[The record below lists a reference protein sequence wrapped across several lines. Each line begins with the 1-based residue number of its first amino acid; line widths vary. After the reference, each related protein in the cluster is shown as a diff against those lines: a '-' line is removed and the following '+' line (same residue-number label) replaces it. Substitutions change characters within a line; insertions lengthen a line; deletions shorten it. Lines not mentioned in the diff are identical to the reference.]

1 MKASKNN
8 RTQPQIFNKAKAWAL
23 GLVLLFSLSIAL
35 RLAVLA
41 QSRGTVAF
49 ETPVLDS
56 RFYLEA
62 GQQIAQGSNPSNRPY
77 FMNPG
82 YIWTVALFSRI
93 FDDPKLPLLIFQII
107 IDSLTCLLTAVLTRR
122 LFGQLAGLAAG
133 TLLAA
138 NGYQIL
144 SATRILP
151 ETIAAFLLV
160 VFVIILVR
168 TTEKPAGMRLF
179 FSGTLLGLLSL
190 LRTNALLIILFA
202 FAFFAITW
210 RKDRLAK
217 TAQRIL
223 LFATGVAII
232 IAPVTIRNVT
242 AGKDRV
248 LIASSGGVNFYLGN
262 VTESDGR
269 FISLNQLPLAPGQF
283 DDDPSG
289 GRFERTIQAFAE
301 KQEGRPLKPS
311 EVSAFWMRRG
321 LKEIFDHPTDW
332 IFLLFRKTFL
342 FFNSFEI
349 PQIDN
354 LYFLKQY
361 VPILKPLSFISRI
374 LWPLTLFGFLFLL
387 KKPSHSSALLLVFI
401 GYAISVILFFVTAR
415 HRLPVVPLAACFAG
429 WAISLF
435 VVQIRKWESKPLFLK
450 GTVLAVCGIV
460 ANLNPAVG
468 QWVPLESEA
477 SAQSWFSPSAEYLD
491 FPSQYNNMAALL
503 LEKGEFVGA
512 ETECRRGLAFKPYH
526 PTLLYNLGRAL
537 VAEQKYSEAG
547 QVLEQSLNFQPN
559 NAEVAALLGET
570 RYKAGDLKG
579 ARDALERAVS
589 LSPALAGAWN
599 TLGPT
604 RFQSGDTVG
613 ALQALQEAE
622 RLAPGW
628 YQPCYNK
635 AILLTRLKR
644 YREALAVLDSLSLLY
659 PANREVT
666 LALANSLVGAG
677 QFSRADKILNDLI
690 AKHPDDLGALLTLAE
705 LNLNRGEKT
714 QARVFVLRALS
725 INPQSRRA
733 LDLLRETTK

>member
-1 MKASKNN
+1 
-8 RTQPQIFNKAKAWAL
+8 
-23 GLVLLFSLSIAL
+23 LLFSLSIAL

-62 GQQIAQGSNPSNRPY
+62 GQQLAQGNNLPSRPY

-82 YIWTVALFSRI
+82 YIWTVAIFGRI
-93 FDDPKLPLLIFQII
+93 FGNPHLPLVLFQILV
-107 IDSLTCLLTAVLTRR
+107 DTLTCLLTAVLTRR

-133 TLLAA
+133 TLLAV

-160 VFVIILVR
+160 VFVFVLVR
-168 TTEKPAGMRLF
+168 TTEKPAGLRLF
-179 FSGTLLGLLSL
+179 FSGTVLGLLSL
-190 LRTNALLIILFA
+190 VRTNALLIILFV
-202 FAFFAITW
+202 FVFFVITW
-210 RKDRLAK
+210 RKDRFVK

-232 IAPVTIRNVT
+232 IAPVTIKNIT
-242 AGKDRV
+242 KGKDRV

-262 VTESDGR
+262 TAAGDGR

-301 KQEGRPLKPS
+301 KREGRPLKPS
-311 EVSAFWMRRG
+311 EVSAFWTRRG
-321 LKEIFDHPTDW
+321 LQEIFDHPTDW

-361 VPILKPLSFISRI
+361 IPLLKPLSFASRI
-374 LWPLTLFGFLFLL
+374 LWPLALFGFLFLL
-387 KKPSHSSALLLVFI
+387 KKPKHSSTLLLVFI
-401 GYAISVILFFVTAR
+401 GYTISVILFFVTAR
-415 HRLPVVPLAACFAG
+415 HRLPVMPLAACFAG
-429 WAISLF
+429 WAISFF
-435 VVQIRKWESKPLFLK
+435 VTQMQKREFKPLFIK
-450 GTVLAVCGIV
+450 SAVLAVCGIV

-468 QWVPLESEA
+468 QRVSFETGA
-477 SAQSWFSPSAEYLD
+477 SSKSWFSPSAEYLD
-491 FPSQYNNMAALL
+491 FASQHNNMAALL

-512 ETECRRGLAFKPYH
+512 EAECRRGLVLKPYH
-526 PTLLYNLGRAL
+526 PTLLYNLARAL
-537 VAEQKYSEAG
+537 VAVQKYSEAG

-559 NAEVAALLGET
+559 NAEVAALLGEVC
-570 RYKAGDLKG
+570 YKAGELEG

-589 LSPALAGAWN
+589 LSPTLASAWN

-604 RFQSGDTVG
+604 RFQLGDSTG
-613 ALQALQEAE
+613 ALRALQEAQ

-628 YQPCYNK
+628 YQPRYNR
-635 AILLTRLKR
+635 AIILTRLKR
-644 YREALAVLDSLSLLY
+644 NTEAIAVLDSLNLPY
-659 PANREVT
+659 PASREIT
-666 LALANSLVGAG
+666 LALANALIETR
-677 QFSRADKILNDLI
+677 QFSRAEKILNDLI
-690 AKHPDDLGALLTLAE
+690 ANHPNDPGTLLALTE
-705 LNLNRGEKT
+705 LNLAQGKKS
-714 QARVFVLRALS
+714 QARAFVLRALS

-733 LDLLRETTK
+733 LDLLKAATR